1 MHYALFPK
9 ESHNLNLK
17 NMDIIVPKERGEDE
31 TRVAATPES
40 VGKFLKLGAKVIVE
54 SGAGEKSS
62 ILDSAYENAGATL
75 ASDPEKLYASNG
87 IILKVGIPAEGEI
100 DELSLMKKG
109 SILLALLDPV
119 KNKEKMKTLAE
130 RGVNAFSMEFIPRIS
145 RAQSM
150 DVLSSQSNLAGYKA
164 VVDAAAEYGSALPMM
179 MTAAGTIPPAKVLI
193 LGAGVAGLQA
203 IATAKRLGAIVSA
216 FDVRPDVKEQVESL
230 GGIFIEVES
239 SETKDAETSG
249 GYAKEMSEDYKKQQA
264 ALIHEILKKTDIAIC
279 TALILGK
286 PAPVLIP
293 EEMVKDMQPGSVI
306 VDMAVEA
313 GGNCPISEVGKVV
326 VKHGVK
332 IMGHANLPGRI
343 ATDASALY
351 ANNLVNFL
359 TPFFD
364 KETKEFKIDW
374 EDEIIKGTCITRD
387 GVVVHEL
394 VKEKE
399 GN

>member
-1 MHYALFPK
+1 M
-9 ESHNLNLK
+9 
-17 NMDIIVPKERGEDE
+17 
-31 TRVAATPES
+31 
-40 VGKFLKLGAKVIVE
+40 E
-54 SGAGEKSS
+54 SGAGKKSS

-75 ASDPEKLYASNG
+75 ASDPEKLYASDG

-119 KNKEKMKTLAE
+119 KNKEKMKKLAE

-164 VVDAAAEYGSALPMM
+164 VVDAAAEYGRALPMM
-179 MTAAGTIPPAKVLI
+179 MTAAGTVTPAKVLI

-203 IATAKRLGAIVSA
+203 VATAKRLGDIVSA

-239 SETKDAETSG
+239 SETKDAEPSG

-264 ALIHEILKKTDIAIC
+264 ALIHETLKKTDIAIC
-279 TALILGK
+279 TALIPGK

-313 GGNCPISEVGKVV
+313 GGNCPISEVGKIV

-332 IMGHANLPGRI
+332 IMGQTNLPGRI

-374 EDEIIKGTCITRD
+374 EDEIIQGTCITRD

>member
-9 ESHNLNLK
+9 ESHNLNLE

-31 TRVAATPES
+31 TRVAATPDS

-75 ASDPEKLYASNG
+75 ASDPEKLYASDG

-119 KNKEKMKTLAE
+119 KNKEKMKKLAE

-179 MTAAGTIPPAKVLI
+179 MTAAGTVTPAKVLI

-203 IATAKRLGAIVSA
+203 VATAKRLGAIVSA

-264 ALIHEILKKTDIAIC
+264 ALIHETLKKTDIAIC
-279 TALILGK
+279 TALIPGK

-313 GGNCPISEVGKVV
+313 GGNCPISEVGKIV

-332 IMGHANLPGRI
+332 IMGQTNLPGRI

-374 EDEIIKGTCITRD
+374 EDEIIQGTCITRD